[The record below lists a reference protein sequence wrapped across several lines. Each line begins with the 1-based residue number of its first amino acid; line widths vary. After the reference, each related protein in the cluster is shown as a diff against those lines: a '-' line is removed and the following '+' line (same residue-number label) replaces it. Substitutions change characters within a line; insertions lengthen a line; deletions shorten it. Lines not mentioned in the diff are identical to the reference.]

1 MTGMR
6 GKPLGRIDGPDPQT
20 ARKFAWKTRESATE
34 LLERARVHR
43 GARRDQE

>member
-34 LLERARVHR
+34 LLSRTSESSQ
-43 GARRDQE
+43 GCKT